1 MAAEKAAYPY
11 ILGTQWAKDFRK
23 PKFRVGDI
31 NRFLAYDINEG
42 DTVIQ
47 DNAGVDEEDK
57 TKWSMRSRVR
67 RFVVEKFYP
76 HHVLLRSECG
86 YHTSVSYLDLSENF
100 HKKGS
105 KRLKPL

>member
-1 MAAEKAAYPY
+1 MSGERAAYPY
-11 ILGTQWAKDFRK
+11 LFSTQWAKGFRK
-23 PKFRVGDI
+23 PKYKVGDM
-31 NRFLAYDINEG
+31 NRFLAYDISEG

-47 DNAGVDEEDK
+47 DNAGVDAEEK
-57 TKWSMRSRVR
+57 TWSMRSKAR

-86 YHTSVSYLDLSENF
+86 YHTSVSYLDLFENF

-105 KRLKPL
+105 QRLKPL

>member
-1 MAAEKAAYPY
+1 MSAERAAFPN
-11 ILGTQWAKDFRK
+11 IWGTQWAKDFRK
-23 PKFRVGDI
+23 PKYKVGDI
-31 NRFLAYDINEG
+31 NRFLACDINEG

-47 DNAGVDEEDK
+47 DNAGVDAEEK
-57 TKWSMRSRVR
+57 TWSMRSKVR

-105 KRLKPL
+105 QRLKPL

>member
-1 MAAEKAAYPY
+1 MSAERAAFPN
-11 ILGTQWAKDFRK
+11 IWGTQWAKDFRK
-23 PKFRVGDI
+23 PKYKVGDI
-31 NRFLAYDINEG
+31 NRFLACDINEG

-47 DNAGVDEEDK
+47 DNAGVDAEEK
-57 TKWSMRSRVR
+57 TWSMRSKVR

-86 YHTSVSYLDLSENF
+86 YRTSVSYLDLSENF

-105 KRLKPL
+105 QRLKPL

>member
-1 MAAEKAAYPY
+1 MTEKAENPF
-11 ILGTQWAKDFRK
+11 LFGTQWAKGFRK
-23 PKFRVGDI
+23 PKYKVSDI
-31 NRFLAYDINEG
+31 NRFLACDISEG

-47 DNAGVDEEDK
+47 DNAGLDEEDK

-67 RFVVEKFYP
+67 RFTVEKFYP

-86 YHTSVSYLDLSENF
+86 YRTSVGYLDLFENF

-105 KRLKPL
+105 QRVKPL

>member
-1 MAAEKAAYPY
+1 MSAERAAFPN
-11 ILGTQWAKDFRK
+11 IWGTQWAKDFRK
-23 PKFRVGDI
+23 PKYKVGDI

-47 DNAGVDEEDK
+47 DNAGVDAEEK
-57 TKWSMRSRVR
+57 TWSMRSKVR

-86 YHTSVSYLDLSENF
+86 YRTSVSYLDLSENF

-105 KRLKPL
+105 QRLKPL

>member
-11 ILGTQWAKDFRK
+11 ILGTQWATGFRK
-23 PKFRVGDI
+23 PKYRVSDI

-47 DNAGVDEEDK
+47 DNAGVDVEEK
-57 TKWSMRSRVR
+57 TWSMKSRVR

-86 YHTSVSYLDLSENF
+86 YRTSVSYLDLFENF

>member
-1 MAAEKAAYPY
+1 MSAEKAAYPY
-11 ILGTQWAKDFRK
+11 LFSTQWATNFRK
-23 PKFRVGDI
+23 PKYRVSDI
-31 NRFLAYDINEG
+31 NRFLACDINEG

-47 DNAGVDEEDK
+47 DNSGVDAEKK
-57 TKWSMRSRVR
+57 TWSMRSRVR

-86 YHTSVSYLDLSENF
+86 YRTSVSYLDLSENF

-105 KRLKPL
+105 QRLKPL

>member
-1 MAAEKAAYPY
+1 MSAERAAYPY

-47 DNAGVDEEDK
+47 DNAGVDAEEK
-57 TKWSMRSRVR
+57 TWSMRSKVR

-105 KRLKPL
+105 QRLKPL

>member
-1 MAAEKAAYPY
+1 MSAERAAFPN
-11 ILGTQWAKDFRK
+11 IWGTQWAKDFRK
-23 PKFRVGDI
+23 PKYKVGDI

-47 DNAGVDEEDK
+47 DNAGVDAEEK
-57 TKWSMRSRVR
+57 TWSMRSKVR

-105 KRLKPL
+105 QRLKPL

>member
-1 MAAEKAAYPY
+1 MSVERAAYPY
-11 ILGTQWAKDFRK
+11 VLGTQWAKDFRK
-23 PKFRVGDI
+23 PKYRVSDI
-31 NRFLAYDINEG
+31 NRFLACDINEG

-47 DNAGVDEEDK
+47 DNSGVDAEEK
-57 TKWSMRSRVR
+57 TWSMKSRVR

-86 YHTSVSYLDLSENF
+86 YRTSVSYLDLSENF

-105 KRLKPL
+105 QRLKPL

>member
-1 MAAEKAAYPY
+1 MSAEKAAYPY
-11 ILGTQWAKDFRK
+11 LFSTQWATSFRK
-23 PKFRVGDI
+23 PKYKVGDI
-31 NRFLAYDINEG
+31 NRFLACDISEG

-47 DNAGVDEEDK
+47 DNAGVDAEEK
-57 TKWSMRSRVR
+57 TRSMKSGVR

-86 YHTSVSYLDLSENF
+86 YRTSVSYLDLSENF

-105 KRLKPL
+105 QRLKPL

>member
-1 MAAEKAAYPY
+1 MSAERAAFPN
-11 ILGTQWAKDFRK
+11 IWGTQWAKDFRK
-23 PKFRVGDI
+23 PKYKVGDI

-47 DNAGVDEEDK
+47 DNAGVDAEGK
-57 TKWSMRSRVR
+57 TWSMRSRVR

-86 YHTSVSYLDLSENF
+86 YRTSVSYLDLSENF

-105 KRLKPL
+105 QRLKPL